1 MTHSRRPKS
10 GNIRFRHTG
19 ETTVYERKE
28 TSMKFKLFPRNLF
41 AAAFAALFLTLAGC
55 GTAAPLSPDGDAA
68 SSEADSSVFPSVSSA
83 EPLTDG
89 TDASAAPTTAP
100 AETGETESAQPTE
113 APQKEK
119 KENTAGKD
127 EDTKSTRNEPSASVV
142 PKTTARRTT
151 TAAASTASTTARRTT
166 AATTIRATT
175 ARPTTA
181 STTAGTTKRT
191 TTPTTRTTAASSD
204 AGFQAAFENEVVRLV
219 NEERAKQGLSALSVS
234 TELRDTARLRSQE
247 IVRSFSHTRPDGSS
261 CFTAFPDWNGTK
273 AENIAAGYATPAKV
287 MEGWMNSE
295 GHRKNIL
302 TPGLRYIGVGC
313 YESGGRYY
321 WAQAFFG

>member
-1 MTHSRRPKS
+1 
-10 GNIRFRHTG
+10 
-19 ETTVYERKE
+19 
-28 TSMKFKLFPRNLF
+28 MKFKLFPRNLF

-151 TAAASTASTTARRTT
+151 TATTTT
-166 AATTIRATT
+166 TRATT

-181 STTAGTTKRT
+181 GTTAGTTKRT

>member
-1 MTHSRRPKS
+1 
-10 GNIRFRHTG
+10 
-19 ETTVYERKE
+19 
-28 TSMKFKLFPRNLF
+28 MKFKLFPRNLF
-41 AAAFAALFLTLAGC
+41 AAVFAALFLTLAGC

>member
-1 MTHSRRPKS
+1 
-10 GNIRFRHTG
+10 
-19 ETTVYERKE
+19 
-28 TSMKFKLFPRNLF
+28 MKFKLFPRNLF

-234 TELRDTARLRSQE
+234 AELRDTARLRSQE

>member
-1 MTHSRRPKS
+1 
-10 GNIRFRHTG
+10 
-19 ETTVYERKE
+19 
-28 TSMKFKLFPRNLF
+28 MKFKLFPRNLF

-273 AENIAAGYATPAKV
+273 AENIAAGYATLAKV

>member
-1 MTHSRRPKS
+1 
-10 GNIRFRHTG
+10 
-19 ETTVYERKE
+19 
-28 TSMKFKLFPRNLF
+28 MKFKLFPRNLF

>member
-1 MTHSRRPKS
+1 MTYSRRLKS

-28 TSMKFKLFPRNLF
+28 SSMKFKLFPRALF

-55 GTAAPLSPDGDAA
+55 GTAAPFSPDLDAA
-68 SSEADSSVFPSVSSA
+68 SSEADSSAFPFVSSA
-83 EPLTDG
+83 EPPTDE
-89 TDASAAPTTAP
+89 TDTSAAPTTAP
-100 AETGETESAQPTE
+100 AKTWETESAQPTE
-113 APQKEK
+113 APQKEG
-119 KENTAGKD
+119 KENTADKD
-127 EDTKSTRNEPSASVV
+127 ESAKNTRNEPSASAA
-142 PKTTARRTT
+142 PKTTI
-151 TAAASTASTTARRTT
+151 RRTT
-166 AATTIRATT
+166 AATTVRTT
-175 ARPTTA
+175 TTRPATA

-191 TTPTTRTTAASSD
+191 TTPTTRTTAAVSD
-204 AGFQAAFENEVVRLV
+204 AGLQAAFENEVVRLV
-219 NEERAKQGLSALSVS
+219 NGERAKQGLSALSVS

-273 AENIAAGYATPAKV
+273 AENIAAGYATPEKV

>member
-1 MTHSRRPKS
+1 
-10 GNIRFRHTG
+10 
-19 ETTVYERKE
+19 
-28 TSMKFKLFPRNLF
+28 MKFKLFPRNLF

-151 TAAASTASTTARRTT
+151 TAAASTASTTVRRTT
-166 AATTIRATT
+166 AATTTRATT
-175 ARPTTA
+175 ARPTIA